1 MWFSNENLLKAV
13 SWTLIHSLWQGIVLA
28 ILAGL
33 IILFTKKSTANLRY
47 NILAGLFLFFIATI
61 GFTFYLEFD
70 GFQAKTSTETLKL
83 NNQIVHFQDDILIE
97 KDFVESSFETFVQ
110 FLNQNSQQ
118 IVLVWFF
125 IFCLKCFGIF
135 KNLNQIYRIRN
146 YRTQTP
152 SEFWIDRV
160 EELAQTLQIKKK
172 IILLESQLV
181 KVPSVTGFFKP
192 MILIPVGLIS
202 HLPQDQVEAI
212 LLHEL
217 AHIRRKDYCINLLQN
232 FAEILFFFNP
242 GVLWVSSI
250 IKEERENCC
259 DDIAV
264 GITKSKSKF
273 INALVSFQEYN
284 MKENKLA
291 IGFGGRKNHLLER
304 AKRIVYSHNK
314 SLSNIEKTFLSI
326 CIIMIAIVTVA
337 CSGAKAQEQK
347 TEFVSENTETLNV
360 LGEEKSMEASD
371 FRKETEL
378 AALEEAEQERIS
390 AESERIA
397 AEGERIAA
405 EGERIAAEGER
416 FASEAEKIAAD
427 GERIA
432 AESERIAAEFDGE
445 TFKFD
450 ENFEKQIE
458 KMAAEV
464 EKMAEVASKFTIS
477 SIDEMKIAEK
487 ALRDAEKSIL
497 ESTELTQSQK
507 DETVK
512 SLREARK
519 SLRSSSDGKVKVERE
534 KAMKF
539 RETAKM
545 RSELAKMRAE
555 NARMISEVKRSAHE
569 NARAIAE
576 KSRIA
581 AEKFRK
587 ETERGRIAGEN
598 TQKTNDQIIKK
609 LMDDKIISSANNLSF
624 KISDKVFYVN
634 DKKMSEAQRK
644 EFAKFLPKNITATYY
659 NYEISKKD

>member
-1 MWFSNENLLKAV
+1 MWFTNENLLKAI
-13 SWTLIHSLWQGIVLA
+13 SWTLVHSLWQGIVLA

-33 IILFTKKSTANLRY
+33 IILFTKKSTAHVRY
-47 NILAGLFLFFIATI
+47 NILAGLFLVFIATI
-61 GFTFYLEFD
+61 GFTFYLAFD
-70 GFQAKTSTETLKL
+70 GFRANASTETLEF
-83 NNQIVHFQDDILIE
+83 NNQIAHFQEDILIE
-97 KDFVESSFETFVQ
+97 KTVVESSFQKIVG
-110 FLNQNSQQ
+110 FLNQHSQE
-118 IVLVWFF
+118 IVLLWFF
-125 IFCLKCFGIF
+125 IFCLKCVGIF
-135 KNLNQIYRIRN
+135 RNLNHIYRIRN

-152 SEFWIDRV
+152 SEFWINRV
-160 EELAQTLQIKKK
+160 EELAQMLQIKKK

-202 HLPQDQVEAI
+202 HLPQDQVESI

-217 AHIRRKDYCINLLQN
+217 AHIRRKDYGINLLQN

-291 IGFGGRKNHLLER
+291 VGFGGRKNSLLER
-304 AKRIVYSHNK
+304 AKRIVYNHNK

-337 CSGAKAQEQK
+337 CSSAKAQDQK
-347 TEFVSENTETLNV
+347 TEIGLQNKTKTFED
-360 LGEEKSMEASD
+360 LGEDNSIEASD
-371 FRKETEL
+371 FRSEREL
-378 AALEEAEQERIS
+378 EAMEEAEHDRMT
-390 AESERIA
+390 AENDELEAEYERIA
-397 AEGERIAA
+397 AEDETLAEEDERIAGEMEGDLEGDL
-405 EGERIAAEGER
+405 EGELV
-416 FASEAEKIAAD
+416 
-427 GERIA
+427 
-432 AESERIAAEFDGE
+432 
-445 TFKFD
+445 KFD

-458 KMAAEV
+458 KMAAEA
-464 EKMAEVASKFTIS
+464 EKMAEVAGKFTIS
-477 SIDEMKIAEK
+477 GIDEIKIAEK
-487 ALRDAEKSIL
+487 ALRDAEQSIL
-497 ESTELTQSQK
+497 ESTELTQVQK
-507 DETVK
+507 EETVK

-519 SLRSSSDGKVKVERE
+519 SLKSSSEGKVNWERA
-534 KAMKF
+534 KAMQF
-539 RETAKM
+539 REAAKM

-555 NARMISEVKRSAHE
+555 NARMISQVKRSAHE
-569 NARAIAE
+569 NARVIAE
-576 KSRIA
+576 KNRNA
-581 AEKFRK
+581 AEKIRR
-587 ETERGRIAGEN
+587 EAERGRIAGEN
-598 TQKTNDQIIKK
+598 AQKTNDQIIKK
-609 LMDDKIISSANNLSF
+609 LIDDKIISSPNNLSF

-659 NYEISKKD
+659 NYEVSKKD